1 MRRVEED
8 EKNDELDDEDE
19 VRDILEVSL
28 KLSKYSEL
36 NNKKRFYRLLLI
48 IERYCKTKIGHSL
61 IILCFI
67 MLF

>member
-48 IERYCKTKIGHSL
+48 IERYCKTEIGHSL

-67 MLF
+67 MPF

>member
-36 NNKKRFYRLLLI
+36 NNKKRFYI
-48 IERYCKTKIGHSL
+48 GYC
-61 IILCFI
+61 
-67 MLF
+67 